1 MGELRW
7 LILRFPIIRDRP
19 EPVESAPRR
28 LATMAYGHSTE
39 PARGAGL
46 CSYRGMRQV
55 RRESLTPP
63 AYEADVM
70 AGTSFAPPHGLVIC
84 GPGVRAQLVPRV
96 GYSTASAAARGPD
109 RHAAAEGDR
118 TLNS

>member
-1 MGELRW
+1 
-7 LILRFPIIRDRP
+7 
-19 EPVESAPRR
+19 
-28 LATMAYGHSTE
+28 
-39 PARGAGL
+39 
-46 CSYRGMRQV
+46 MRQV

-118 TLNS
+118 PLNS